1 MTMSHQHPFGLEQG
15 LDAALHLLDRQV
27 VDSDGRLAC
36 KVDDVELT
44 ERDGTV
50 VVTGLLVGPSA
61 LLPRI
66 GGGSLARL
74 WALTSV
80 ARAGREVP
88 GWVDIADVVE
98 VDSAVRLRRGRE
110 GVVRPQPAASD
121 DVVRHR
127 LDDLLGLEVSD
138 AEGRSLGSVLDVRLR
153 AGGPHEG
160 RLVASHLVVGKDRA
174 GVRLGY
180 DRGAVA
186 GPAVLCALLRWVHRH
201 SVLVPL
207 EESRID
213 RVTGTVHVRR
223 PAGPLRGL
231 RDVGQDGSHG

>member
-1 MTMSHQHPFGLEQG
+1 MTMTPQRPFGLEEG

-27 VDSDGRLAC
+27 VDPDGRLAC

-50 VVTGLLVGPSA
+50 FVTGLLVGPSA

-66 GGGSLARL
+66 GGGPLARL

-88 GWVDIADVVE
+88 GWVDIADVVD
-98 VDSAVRLRRGRE
+98 VDSEVSLRRERE
-110 GVVRPQPAASD
+110 GVVRPQPPAAD

-127 LDDLLGLEVSD
+127 LDDLLGLEVRD
-138 AEGRSLGSVLDVRLR
+138 AEGRSLGEVLDVRLR
-153 AGGPHEG
+153 AGGPHEA
-160 RLVASHLVVGKDRA
+160 RLVASHLVVGRGRA

-186 GPAVLCALLRWVHRH
+186 GPALVGAVLRWVHRH

-207 EESRID
+207 DESRID